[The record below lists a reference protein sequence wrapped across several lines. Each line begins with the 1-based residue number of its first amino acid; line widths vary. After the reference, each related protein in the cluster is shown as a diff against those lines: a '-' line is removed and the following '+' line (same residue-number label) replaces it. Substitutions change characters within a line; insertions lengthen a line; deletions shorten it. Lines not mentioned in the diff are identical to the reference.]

1 MKRKKENGTPKGS
14 PTEREVKW
22 KVENKQFSVFR
33 FPFSVLLVLFLS
45 LEAFPLLAQ
54 SIGNVQMDEA
64 NLYAMTK
71 QMGQFIRRFN
81 YEEDQF
87 GNQINPKDPSYRN
100 TEKRRQ
106 SMAILFDQQT
116 YGNQPDLQRY
126 FIEDVTSNDSTF
138 MTFLGGRWYSEVSAS
153 FKYKGKNVSII
164 MILGVEKEGLGSKWV
179 LNNIYFSEF
188 NKLFPTG
195 EIAEKE
201 KHFLHPMSHE
211 LDFMNIYKI
220 FKEPEVIEY
229 YASKRFEPDYLTLF
243 FYEIKK
249 GNLVF
254 QEVESVK
261 FHVFQIKDWYF
272 EVSWFNRMGS
282 NSGWLISNLIYISE
296 KEKKDLIK
304 FYEP

>member
-1 MKRKKENGTPKGS
+1 MSKK
-14 PTEREVKW
+14 
-22 KVENKQFSVFR
+22 
-33 FPFSVLLVLFLS
+33 LLILVLALCFGIL
-45 LEAFPLLAQ
+45 PIQAQ
-54 SIGNVQMDEA
+54 NVGNFQMDEA

-87 GNQINPKDPSYRN
+87 GYKINPKDPSYRN
-100 TEKRRQ
+100 RAKRQQ
-106 SMAILFDQQT
+106 SLAILFDQQT
-116 YGNQPDLQRY
+116 YGNQPDLQKF
-126 FIEDVTSNDSTF
+126 FIEDVTTGDSTF
-138 MTFLGGRWYSEVSAS
+138 MTFLGGRWYSEVSAT
-153 FKYKGKNVSII
+153 FKYKGKDANVI
-164 MILGVEKEGLGSKWV
+164 MILGVEQEGLGSKWV

-195 EIAEKE
+195 EMAERE

-229 YASKRFEPDYLTLF
+229 YASKSFEPDYLTLF

-249 GNLVF
+249 GNLIF
-254 QEVESVK
+254 QNVETVK

-272 EVSWFNRMGS
+272 EVSWFNRSGS
-282 NSGWLISNLIYISE
+282 NAGWLIYNLIYIPE
-296 KEKKDLIK
+296 KDKKDLIK

>member
-1 MKRKKENGTPKGS
+1 MSKK
-14 PTEREVKW
+14 
-22 KVENKQFSVFR
+22 
-33 FPFSVLLVLFLS
+33 LIILVLVLCFG
-45 LEAFPLLAQ
+45 AAPMKAQ
-54 SIGNVQMDEA
+54 SIGDVQFDEA

-87 GNQINPKDPSYRN
+87 GYKINPKDPSYRN
-100 TEKRRQ
+100 KAKRQQ
-106 SMAILFDQQT
+106 SLAILFDQQT
-116 YGNQPDLQRY
+116 YGNQPDLQKF
-126 FIEDVTSNDSTF
+126 FIEDVTAGDSTF
-138 MTFLGGRWYSEVSAS
+138 MTFLGGRWYSEVSAT
-153 FKYKGKNVSII
+153 FKYKGKEANVI
-164 MILGVEKEGLGSKWV
+164 MILGVEQEGLGSKWV

-195 EIAEKE
+195 EMAEKE
-201 KHFLHPMSHE
+201 KHFLHPMIHE

-229 YASKRFEPDYLTLF
+229 YASKSFEPDYLTLF

-249 GNLVF
+249 GNLIF
-254 QEVESVK
+254 QNVETVK

-272 EVSWFNRMGS
+272 EVSWFNRSGS
-282 NSGWLISNLIYISE
+282 NAGWLISNLIYIPE
-296 KEKKDLIK
+296 KDKKDLIK

>member
-1 MKRKKENGTPKGS
+1 MRSKKTDVRSKK
-14 PTEREVKW
+14 TEVW
-22 KVENKQFSVFR
+22 FSI
-33 FPFSVLLVLFLS
+33 LLVLVLLFLD
-45 LEAFPLLAQ
+45 LAPVKAQ
-54 SIGNVQMDEA
+54 SLGDIQFDEA

-87 GNQINPKDPSYRN
+87 GYKINPKDPSYHNRA
-100 TEKRRQ
+100 KRQQ
-106 SMAILFDQQT
+106 SLAILFDQQT
-116 YGNQPDLQRY
+116 YGSQPDLQKF
-126 FIEDVTSNDSTF
+126 FIEDVTTGDSTF
-138 MTFLGGRWYSEVSAS
+138 MTFLGGRWYSEVSAT
-153 FKYKGKNVSII
+153 FKYKGKEANVI
-164 MILGVEKEGLGSKWV
+164 MILGIEQEGLGSKWV

-195 EIAEKE
+195 EMAEKE

-229 YASKRFEPDYLTLF
+229 YASKSFEPDYLTLF

-249 GNLVF
+249 GNLIF
-254 QEVESVK
+254 QNVETVK
-261 FHVFQIKDWYF
+261 FHVFQIKEWYF
-272 EVSWFNRMGS
+272 EVSWFNRSGS
-282 NSGWLISNLIYISE
+282 NAGWLISNLIYIPE
-296 KEKKDLIK
+296 KDKKDLIK

>member
-1 MKRKKENGTPKGS
+1 MKRKTENGKRR
-14 PTEREVKW
+14 TESGKW

-45 LEAFPLLAQ
+45 LEAFPLMAQ

-116 YGNQPDLQRY
+116 YGSQPDLQRY

>member
-1 MKRKKENGTPKGS
+1 MRRQKIEVRSKKKEG
-14 PTEREVKW
+14 
-22 KVENKQFSVFR
+22 SVF
-33 FPFSVLLVLFLS
+33 SSLLILVLILS
-45 LEAFPLLAQ
+45 FGTMPLTAQ
-54 SIGNVQMDEA
+54 SIGDVQMDEA

-87 GNQINPKDPSYRN
+87 GYKINPKDPSYHN
-100 TEKRRQ
+100 KTKRQQ
-106 SMAILFDQQT
+106 SLGILFDQET
-116 YGNQPDLQRY
+116 YGSQPDLQRF
-126 FIEDVTSNDSTF
+126 FIEDVTADDSTF
-138 MTFLGGRWYSEVSAS
+138 MTFLGGRWYSEVSS
-153 FKYKGKNVSII
+153 TFKYRGKEVNLI

-195 EIAEKE
+195 EITEKE

-229 YASKRFEPDYLTLF
+229 YASKSFEPNYLTLF

-249 GNLVF
+249 GNLIF
-254 QEVESVK
+254 QNVDSVK

-272 EVSWFNRMGS
+272 EVSWFNRADS
-282 NSGWLISNLIYISE
+282 NAGWLISNLIYISE

>member
-1 MKRKKENGTPKGS
+1 MRRQKSEVRSKKKEGGRRLILLLLTVLMGIGTLPIS
-14 PTEREVKW
+14 
-22 KVENKQFSVFR
+22 
-33 FPFSVLLVLFLS
+33 
-45 LEAFPLLAQ
+45 AQ
-54 SIGNVQMDEA
+54 SIGDVQMDEA

-87 GNQINPKDPSYRN
+87 GNQINPNDPSYRN

-116 YGNQPDLQRY
+116 YGSQPDLQRY
-126 FIEDVTSNDSTF
+126 FIEDVTANDSTF
-138 MTFLGGRWYSEVSAS
+138 MTFLGGRWYSEVSAA

-282 NSGWLISNLIYISE
+282 NSGWLISNLIYIPE